1 MQGGLVGPTE
11 ARGGGGSGG
20 DERCGGAILEPP
32 PNQGRLL
39 FFGRPA
45 KMGGHIGGLLE
56 REFLGRLLFFW
67 IRAHIGGLLEM
78 VLSAKLAAPNRL
90 TLLTLVV
97 TLGGQTRKDNIVIKL
112 RKLL

>member
-20 DERCGGAILEPP
+20 DGRCGGAILEPP

-56 REFLGRLLFFW
+56 QEFLGRLLFFGYEPISEACW
-67 IRAHIGGLLEM
+67 RWSYRPSWPLQIDSLC
-78 VLSAKLAAPNRL
+78 
-90 TLLTLVV
+90 
-97 TLGGQTRKDNIVIKL
+97 
-112 RKLL
+112 